1 MKFPFQE
8 GGGEKNDQKNAV
20 AEVKLQKHGDHVHGH
35 VNVQQQVIMS
45 NDGVHVQ
52 IVRVV
57 QVGPQQPLNIKD
69 QMNEIEK
76 VINDA
81 KETTDENKDE
91 DKEGEGQKTDE
102 ENKDEEKEGE
112 DKEEDKKEDKEEDK
126 KEDKEEDKEA
136 AEQFERDINP
146 RGKVLQQAEEEKQ
159 ENAEVKEHKKTA
171 SEEEEEEVELK
182 DDKYLENGD
191 EKVEDK
197 SQEDESLIE
206 KIDKEQENKAT
217 ENDNIEDLNKESNE
231 DYDIVHSK
239 TKKIKIEDLGIP
251 NQATQKT
258 PPQSIFRNLGP
269 SRHRYT
275 ILEKDEL

>member
-1 MKFPFQE
+1 MTFTFQE
-8 GGGEKNDQKNAV
+8 GGGDKNDNKNAV

-57 QVGPQQPLNIKD
+57 QVGPQQPINIKD

-76 VINDA
+76 VI
-81 KETTDENKDE
+81 KETGEAGGDDKDENK
-91 DKEGEGQKTDE
+91 EGGDE
-102 ENKDEEKEGE
+102 EKNDGEVKKDEE
-112 DKEEDKKEDKEEDK
+112 KEEDKKEDKE
-126 KEDKEEDKEA
+126 A
-136 AEQFERDINP
+136 ADQFERDINP
-146 RGKVLQQAEEEKQ
+146 RGKVLQKAEEKE
-159 ENAEVKEHKKTA
+159 ENTEDEGQKKTA

-182 DDKYLENGD
+182 DDKYLENG
-191 EKVEDK
+191 EGKVDDK
-197 SQEDESLIE
+197 LQEDESLIE
-206 KIDKEQENKAT
+206 KIDKEQDNKDKDS
-217 ENDNIEDLNKESNE
+217 DNIEDLNKDNNE

-251 NQATQKT
+251 NQATQKN

-275 ILEKDEL
+275 ILDKDEL